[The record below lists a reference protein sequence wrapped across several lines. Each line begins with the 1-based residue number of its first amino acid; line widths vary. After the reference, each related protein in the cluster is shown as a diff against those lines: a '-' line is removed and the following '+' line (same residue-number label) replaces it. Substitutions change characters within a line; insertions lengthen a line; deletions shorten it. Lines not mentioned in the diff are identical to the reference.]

1 MNCLDHTYKKN
12 SSSRNNGVN
21 LLCRMKSDRLKNFL
35 MKKYRISRGRGCIS
49 RRLAAGA
56 VLLLALILP
65 LQEALAQSGGFSGAY
80 TRMGFGARGMAM
92 GNAMG
97 TISQEGVFSHYNPA
111 LASYS
116 VGNQI
121 DIGTALMSFDRS
133 LHSFNVTFP
142 LPPSAGLNIGL
153 LNANVYDIDGRTS
166 SGYHTEMLSTHEF
179 QLFAAFGIS
188 VNPRLRLG
196 AAAKLH
202 YAKFYDSIDKTSG
215 AGFDIGMIA
224 EPVTNWR
231 LGFTIQDLISE
242 YSWNTSPLYGTLG
255 GRSRNDALPVRFRMS
270 SSYHFTASGL
280 LLSSEFE
287 ILRLESEYQRFQ
299 HAGGSV
305 PPQNTTITESVTT
318 SSRQF
323 RIGASWEAHERITLR
338 GGWEI
343 LDLDFVKETHKLSA
357 GFSVHL
363 PYDAMNPSVDYAF
376 VREPLGISGMH
387 VLTLRLS
394 L

>member
-1 MNCLDHTYKKN
+1 MMIRNRNIHHSCKSIDNPRLMSN
-12 SSSRNNGVN
+12 SHSGNMVAI
-21 LLCRMKSDRLKNFL
+21 LLMTVLFL
-35 MKKYRISRGRGCIS
+35 WI
-49 RRLAAGA
+49 
-56 VLLLALILP
+56 P
-65 LQEALAQSGGFSGAY
+65 LQESLAQSGGFSGAY

-97 TISQEGVFSHYNPA
+97 TVSQDGVFAHYNPA
-111 LASYS
+111 LASFAT
-116 VGNQI
+116 GNQI
-121 DIGTALMSFDRS
+121 DMGTALMAFDRS

-179 QLFAAFGIS
+179 QLFAAFGLS
-188 VNPRLRLG
+188 VSPRVHLG

-202 YAKFYDSIDKTSG
+202 YASFHDDIDNATG
-215 AGFDIGMIA
+215 AGFDIGLIIL
-224 EPVTNWR
+224 PTSDWR
-231 LGFTIQDLISE
+231 IGLAVQDLISA
-242 YSWNTSPLYGTLG
+242 YSWNTNPIYGTLG
-255 GRSRNDALPVRFRMS
+255 GRNRNDPIPVRFRFS
-270 SSYHFTASGL
+270 SSYRFNDIGL
-280 LLSSEFE
+280 VVSSEYE
-287 ILRLESEYQRFQ
+287 IQRLESEIVDRR
-299 HAGGSV
+299 HLSGSV
-305 PPQNTTITESVTT
+305 PPQNTTRTDNVTT
-318 SSRQF
+318 NSQLF
-323 RIGASWEAHERITLR
+323 RIGASWSAHERFTLR

-343 LDLDFVKETHKLSA
+343 MDLDYLRETHKLST

-376 VREPLGISGMH
+376 VREPLGIAGMH

>member
-1 MNCLDHTYKKN
+1 MTCLDHTYMKN
-12 SSSRNNGVN
+12 SSSADNTRG
-21 LLCRMKSDRLKNFL
+21 RIKSCRLKSCRATSVRSCF
-35 MKKYRISRGRGCIS
+35 S

-56 VLLLALILP
+56 VLLLAVFLP
-65 LQEALAQSGGFSGAY
+65 LQETLAQSGGFSGAY

-97 TISQEGVFSHYNPA
+97 TVSQEGIFGHYNPA

-116 VGNQI
+116 SENQI

-133 LHSFNVTFP
+133 LHSFNITFP
-142 LPPSAGLNIGL
+142 LPPNAGLNIGL

-188 VNPRLRLG
+188 VSPRVRLG

-202 YAKFYDSIDKTSG
+202 YAKLYESIDNATG

-231 LGFTIQDLISE
+231 IGFTIQDIISE
-242 YSWNTSPLYGTLG
+242 YSWNTNPLYGTLG
-255 GRSRNDALPVRFRMS
+255 GRNRSDALPVRFRMS
-270 SSYHFTASGL
+270 SSYHFTDFGL
-280 LLSSEFE
+280 LVSSEYE

-299 HAGGSV
+299 HTGGSV
-305 PPQNTTITESVTT
+305 PPQNNMTTDNMTT

-343 LDLDFVKETHKLSA
+343 MDIDFVNETHKLSA

-363 PYDAMNPSVDYAF
+363 PYDVMSPSVDYAF
-376 VREPLGISGMH
+376 VREPLGIAGMH
-387 VLTLRLS
+387 VLSLRLS
-394 L
+394 F